1 VNTSFPFA
9 SRWSM
14 RLTFGLGLAVLAVF
28 GLLPALAVLGISFTD
43 IRGLPGLPVHWIGF
57 ANYSA
62 FFSPAHWT
70 DNYNALRNTV
80 EFAVLTTVIQITLAL
95 GIAVLLNQKLRGRNF
110 YRAVVFMPTVLG
122 VTVIGLIWSLI
133 FNPGGGPASGVMS
146 WFGGSSAFF
155 GDPKM
160 ALPLVIFVQIWAI
173 LGLSVV
179 IFLAGL
185 QAIPQD
191 LTEAAEIDGANA
203 WQRLRYVILPMM
215 KPLIVFV
222 VAIRVMDAFRF
233 FDLVYVL
240 TNGGPGTA
248 TETITLY
255 TYQLAFRML
264 EVGRASALGV
274 LTLLLIAALIVGMIM
289 FLQRSGREVV

>member
-1 VNTSFPFA
+1 MWRFLLPSVAVMTLVLAWPLASAVYYSFFDYYLGG
-9 SRWSM
+9 SDFR
-14 RLTFGLGLAVLAVF
+14 FVGLANYA
-28 GLLPALAVLGISFTD
+28 GLLAEQRFWGDLLTTIVIVGCSVALQLTIGLALALALYGLNAWVRTISLLNFLPHVVTPVVAAIFLKWMFMGRWGLLDSVFISFD
-43 IRGLPGLPVHWIGF
+43 IFPPDWLGDPLWAKASLI
-57 ANYSA
+57 
-62 FFSPAHWT
+62 
-70 DNYNALRNTV
+70 
-80 EFAVLTTVIQITLAL
+80 LADTW
-95 GIAVLLNQKLRGRNF
+95 R
-110 YRAVVFMPTVLG
+110 FMPFLMLVLY
-122 VTVIGLIWSLI
+122 
-133 FNPGGGPASGVMS
+133 
-146 WFGGSSAFF
+146 
-155 GDPKM
+155 
-160 ALPLVIFVQIWAI
+160 
-173 LGLSVV
+173 
-179 IFLAGL
+179 AGL
-185 QAIPQD
+185 QSFDTALI
-191 LTEAAEIDGANA
+191 EAAEIDGANA